1 MTATM
6 PALVTTRVMTL
17 SNSDRA
23 SIWYQLCAH
32 PLAGSEILK
41 LCSLSGCLWHI
52 QHVTGSDSYGRVLFG
67 AFEPV
72 YQHDF
77 GCGGSV
83 IGGGPSLKKAGP
95 DPVGEIV

>member
-1 MTATM
+1 
-6 PALVTTRVMTL
+6 
-17 SNSDRA
+17 
-23 SIWYQLCAH
+23 
-32 PLAGSEILK
+32 
-41 LCSLSGCLWHI
+41 LWHI